1 MELLK
6 PVKRVCHQEVLD
18 LGATKVEYVGTPIR
32 VVTPARVSV
41 LIERFAIKPGQCP
54 VVLGEV
60 SWHPV
65 HDHANSSLVQ
75 LIN

>member
-6 PVKRVCHQEVLD
+6 PVKRVCNQEVLD
-18 LGATKVEYVGTPIR
+18 LSATKVEYVSAPIR
-32 VVTPARVSV
+32 VVTPPGVSI

-60 SWHPV
+60 SWYPV
-65 HDHANSSLVQ
+65 HDHANSSLV
-75 LIN
+75 